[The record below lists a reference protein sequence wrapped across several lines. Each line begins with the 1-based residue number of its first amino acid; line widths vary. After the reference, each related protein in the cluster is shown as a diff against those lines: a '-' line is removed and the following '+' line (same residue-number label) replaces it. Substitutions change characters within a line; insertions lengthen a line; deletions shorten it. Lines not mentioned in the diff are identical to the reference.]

1 MSFHRD
7 AAQGIHRVADGPVNW
22 YLVEDE
28 DGVTIVDAGLPTSW
42 NALGWGLAEI
52 GRRRSDVKAVVL
64 THAHFD
70 HVGFAERAR
79 RELGIPVYLH
89 AGDRPLSRHPLRYDH
104 ERHPALYLLNPG
116 GAMLIG
122 QMMARGAPLTRG
134 IAEVADL
141 QADGTLDVPGRP
153 RIIHTPGHTHGHVA
167 LHFGDRDALIA
178 GDAVVTLDPYTAK
191 TGPRLVARAATAD
204 TERALASLDALSA
217 TGART
222 VLTGHGE
229 PWTEGVEAMVREAR
243 AAGAD

>member
-1 MSFHRD
+1 
-7 AAQGIHRVADGPVNW
+7 
-22 YLVEDE
+22 
-28 DGVTIVDAGLPTSW
+28 
-42 NALGWGLAEI
+42 
-52 GRRRSDVKAVVL
+52 
-64 THAHFD
+64 
-70 HVGFAERAR
+70 
-79 RELGIPVYLH
+79 
-89 AGDRPLSRHPLRYDH
+89 
-104 ERHPALYLLNPG
+104 
-116 GAMLIG
+116 MLIG

-167 LHFGDRDALIA
+167 LHFADRDALIA